1 MFCKTHSY
9 EQHLRDWRKL
19 RQSAESMQEILCS
32 FSHIQLKSRFIDY
45 YTPESWPNPFDIV
58 QHQMYDVSGIGLL
71 VYHTGVNLNFIDH
84 SDVTWHVISN
94 HESGQEGLVFEY
106 QNQVYN
112 FRPHMPVST
121 QYAWENCTKFITH
134 HDVIVKPI

>member
-1 MFCKTHSY
+1 MFCKTQCH

-19 RQSAESMQEILCS
+19 RQSASSMQEILAC
-32 FSHIQLKSRFIDY
+32 FSVISPKTRFIDY

-58 QHQMYDVSGIGLL
+58 QYQMYDVSGISLL
-71 VYHTGVNLNFIDH
+71 IYYTAVNLNFIDH
-84 SDVTWHVISN
+84 NLVTWHVISN

-106 QNQVYN
+106 QHQVYN
-112 FRPHMPVST
+112 FQPYMSVTT

-134 HDVIVKPI
+134 HGVIVKPI